1 MIETRLM
8 FSLGILEHFIN
19 NSLDLSYE
27 NKEITGFE
35 LVVPLMEASSHYTYV
50 ETVSDKADTL
60 YRRIKESLT
69 STMTYSYLNY
79 IRRVSAK
86 LKLNEEDVVLAFDY
100 TNEDFYGDVQGLDI
114 HGWTKKDAVTGH
126 FKFLT
131 CSIVGK
137 NAQYKIPLLSIPIR
151 MGHIKSQTILYCI
164 SQTKNYV
171 GKIKLLLFD
180 KQFIDNDL
188 MYELTQHK
196 YNFLC

>member
-19 NSLDLSYE
+19 NSLGLSYE

-35 LVVPLMEASSHYTYV
+35 LTVPLMEASSHYTYV

-79 IRRVSAK
+79 IRRASAK
-86 LKLNEEDVVLAFDY
+86 LELNKEDVILAFDY
-100 TNEDFYGDVQGLDI
+100 TDEDFYGEVQGFDI
-114 HGWTKKDAVTGH
+114 HGWTGENGITGK

-131 CSIVGK
+131 CSIISDEIP
-137 NAQYKIPLLSIPIR
+137 QKIPLITVPINI
-151 MGHIKSQTILYCI
+151 GHYKSHVVNHCLAMIKSYI
-164 SQTKNYV
+164 
-171 GKIKLLLFD
+171 GKIKLVLFL
-180 KQFIDNDL
+180 F
-188 MYELTQHK
+188 
-196 YNFLC
+196 

>member
-19 NSLDLSYE
+19 NSLGLSYE

-35 LVVPLMEASSHYTYV
+35 LAVPLMEASSHHTYV

-79 IRRVSAK
+79 IRRASAK
-86 LKLNEEDVVLAFDY
+86 LELNKEDVILAFDY
-100 TNEDFYGDVQGLDI
+100 TDEDFYGDTQGFDI
-114 HGWTKKDAVTGH
+114 IGWTGKNGVTGK

-131 CSIVGK
+131 CSIVSDDIP
-137 NAQYKIPLLSIPIR
+137 QKIPLISVPVL
-151 MGHIKSQTILYCI
+151 MGDYK
-164 SQTKNYV
+164 
-171 GKIKLLLFD
+171 
-180 KQFIDNDL
+180 
-188 MYELTQHK
+188 
-196 YNFLC
+196 